1 MCEFLID
8 AQNGGPVL
16 CNDPLKL
23 ASTKN
28 ILTCEQGVTLCP
40 GIGLALKVT

>member
-8 AQNGGPVL
+8 ARNGGPVL

-28 ILTCEQGVTLCP
+28 MLTCEQGMMLSP
-40 GIGLALKVT
+40 GIRLALKVT